1 MKKSISTFLKHPVKD
16 NTNRSANPPVI
27 RASTILFNSMQELY
41 QHENKI
47 KKHKKISHYSY
58 GRYGSSTTIE
68 LENMLKELE
77 QAFHVFLTGTG
88 FGGVAL
94 AIMSLCRPGDEIL
107 VSDNVYG
114 PTKEISAKLLKE
126 FNINA
131 QFYNPDSFKDLQ
143 NKVSKKTKMI
153 LVENPGSNTFE
164 FQDLSKI
171 INLAK
176 KKKIFTFLD
185 NTWGTPLYLKP
196 LKLGFDMSFS
206 SATKYFSGHSDAM
219 GGSLAVNRKVFKKI
233 MFFYKLS
240 GYRMSADEAYLIIR
254 GLRTLDT
261 RLKQHFENTKTVI
274 NFLKGQKKV
283 KEILYPYKPSS
294 KNYKL
299 WKKYY
304 SGATG
309 LLSIVI
315 KSKKKS
321 SVIKF
326 VNSLELFGIGYSW
339 GGFESL
345 AILQEIRSSKKNEYI
360 QGRNYLR
367 FNNDEHIVRLHIG
380 LEDPKDLISDLKR
393 SLRHIS

>member
-1 MKKSISTFLKHPVKD
+1 MKKSIRTFLKQPTKD
-16 NTNRSANPPVI
+16 NRNRSANPPVI
-27 RASTILFNSMQELY
+27 RASTILFNTMQEMHQQEL
-41 QHENKI
+41 KV
-47 KKHKKISHYSY
+47 KKHQKITHYSY
-58 GRYGSSTTIE
+58 GRYGSTTTIE
-68 LENMLKELE
+68 LENILKELE
-77 QAFHVFLTGTG
+77 QAYHVFLTGTG
-88 FGGVAL
+88 FGGIAL
-94 AIMSLCRPGDEIL
+94 ALMSLCRPGDEIL

-114 PTKEISAKLLKE
+114 PTKEISQELMKE
-126 FNINA
+126 FNVIA
-131 QFYNPDSFKDLQ
+131 KFYNPESFDDLQ
-143 NKVSKKTKMI
+143 KKISGKTKMI

-171 INLAK
+171 TKLAK
-176 KKKIFTFLD
+176 RKKIYTLLD

-196 LKLGFDMSFS
+196 LKIGFDMSFC

-219 GGSLAVNRKVFKKI
+219 GGSLAVNQKVYKKI

-261 RLKQHFENTKTVI
+261 RLKQHGENTKIII
-274 NFLKGQKKV
+274 NFLKKQKKI
-283 KEILYPYKPSS
+283 KEILYPHNPSS

-321 SVIKF
+321 SVVNF

-345 AILQEIRSSKKNEYI
+345 AILQEIKSTKKDEYLK
-360 QGRNYLR
+360 GRQYYR
-367 FNNDEHIVRLHIG
+367 FNKDEFIVRLHIG
-380 LEDPKDLISDLKR
+380 LEDPKDLINDLKNG
-393 SLRHIS
+393 LKKIK